1 MSVEKPK
8 PSQIIREAAHHLDM
22 VIRKHFETASQKAV
36 KTNANEDWE
45 EASYWNKLL
54 HHPNPETSTDDMK
67 EGE

>member
-1 MSVEKPK
+1 
-8 PSQIIREAAHHLDM
+8 M